1 MTRPIQSTMA
11 SPPPAP
17 HLTLLRLMMST
28 RVLETEPHHADAN
41 GIAVI
46 FHFFCGK
53 RVKKL

>member
-1 MTRPIQSTMA
+1 MTRPIQSTMP
-11 SPPPAP
+11 SPLPAP

-28 RVLETEPHHADAN
+28 RVLETEPHADAN